1 MAITTGP
8 PGIHSNDFKVRLAG
22 IILVFTPFFFFFS
35 ENGLG
40 RKLNL
45 DLDRI
50 EVYQKNVIKLERGKE
65 EFHTCTKR

>member
-1 MAITTGP
+1 MAITTGL

-22 IILVFTPFFFFFS
+22 IILVFPLFFFFS